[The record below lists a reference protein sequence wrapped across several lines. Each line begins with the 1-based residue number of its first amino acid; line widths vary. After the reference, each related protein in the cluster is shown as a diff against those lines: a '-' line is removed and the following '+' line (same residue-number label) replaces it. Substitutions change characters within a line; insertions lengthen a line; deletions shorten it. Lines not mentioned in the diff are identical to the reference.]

1 MTNTLNEEQK
11 ELLCDLIDGYFYPR
25 FLCQCDPTVDTEG
38 KWDRTKEFLEI
49 RQVLEPDPNF
59 DIEDEDTYP
68 PFFQHTYWEHDSFRK
83 LDTNEESEN
92 KEIKK

>member
-38 KWDRTKEFLEI
+38 VWNRTKEFLEI
-49 RQVLEPDPNF
+49 RQILDPNENF
-59 DIEDEDTYP
+59 DIEDPDSYP
-68 PFFQHTYWEHDSFRK
+68 PHFQHSYWEHDNFHK
-83 LDTNEESEN
+83 LDANEEVS
-92 KEIKK
+92 K

>member
-1 MTNTLNEEQK
+1 MTNRLTKEQK

-49 RQVLEPDPNF
+49 RQVLDPTKGF
-59 DIEDEDTYP
+59 DIEDSDTYP
-68 PFFQHTYWEHDSFRK
+68 SHFQHGYWEHDNFDK
-83 LDTNEESEN
+83 LNLNEEEV
-92 KEIKK
+92 K